1 MTPRPVLLA
10 ALAWQTA
17 SLVNIGSPAD
27 PVHMRYERAVRLPSG
42 PLAGGVVCTV
52 LDAAVF
58 AHAALP
64 GAADLRL
71 FRADPGTP
79 GGAEVPYLLT
89 ESGPEPVDAAAVRP
103 SRIHRTDRDLHFDLT
118 MPPRAFSE
126 LRLQMDTRGFDRDF
140 VGTALVSAE
149 GASKVPGKGFGER
162 TSLGNFGI
170 FDLHREGLGRWT
182 TLLLAE
188 STAPVL
194 HLTLALRTP
203 AGQPIA
209 DLPPTLVES
218 VDVPPSRERQTVYT
232 PVATTTFFAGRGDAT
247 VGTLHVPAHV
257 PVEELQVVPAPGPG
271 PNFARA
277 VVVTARTDDDP
288 FNEPEI
294 LDAGTLQRTRI
305 PSGDPR
311 LNPIDVEERNFPST
325 LGATLAHPAT
335 IEIAVANG
343 AGPALRLASATLE
356 MRERRLCF
364 NPAFNAAFGA
374 AQGATYTLRYGDP
387 ALLAP
392 LYADPPETAA
402 SARTAVLGPETR
414 NPQWIHRRDRRPF
427 FDRHPELFWIVV
439 LLCSG
444 TMGGTALQFVQHR
457 GEDAGD

>member
-27 PVHMRYERAVRLPSG
+27 PEHMRYERAVQLPAG
-42 PLAGGVVCTV
+42 TVAGGGAGNVACIV
-52 LDAAVF
+52 LDAPVF

-71 FRADPGTP
+71 FRAGPGTL
-79 GGAEVPYLLT
+79 GQAEVPYLLT
-89 ESGPEPVDAAAVRP
+89 ESGPEPVDAAAIRP
-103 SRIHRTDRDLHFDLT
+103 SRIHRTDRDLQFDLT

-126 LRLQMDTRGFDRDF
+126 LRLQMNPRGLDQDF
-140 VGTALVSAE
+140 VGTVRVSAE
-149 GASKVPGKGFGER
+149 GTSKVPAER
-162 TSLGNFGI
+162 TSLGSFGI

-209 DLPPTLVES
+209 DPPLTLVES

-232 PVATTTFFAGRGDAT
+232 PVATTTSFAQRGDAT
-247 VGTLHVPAHV
+247 VGTLQVPAHV
-257 PVEELQVVPAPGPG
+257 PVEELQVMPAPGPG
-271 PNFARA
+271 PDFARPVA
-277 VVVTARTDDDP
+277 VTARTADDP

-294 LDAGTLQRTRI
+294 LDAGTLQTTRI

-335 IEIAVANG
+335 VEIAVANG
-343 AGPALRLASATLE
+343 PGPMLRLASATLE

-364 NPAFNAAFGA
+364 NAAANAAKG
-374 AQGATYTLRYGDP
+374 TIYTLRYGDP

-392 LYADPPETAA
+392 LYAEGPETAA
-402 SARTAVLGPETR
+402 AARTASLGPERR
-414 NPQWIHRRDRRPF
+414 NPQWTPRRDGRPF
-427 FDRHPELFWIVV
+427 FDRHPELFWMVV

-444 TMGGTALQFVQHR
+444 TMGGTALGFVQQR
-457 GEDAGD
+457 REDAGDWS